1 MKSEEIKFL
10 IDVGVGK
17 KVEDFLNNEGF
28 NIRAIRDINP
38 RMNDKEVLNLAV
50 LENRIL
56 ITMDKDF
63 GELVYNSGKHHAG
76 VLILRLEDADGDTK
90 VEVTKKILAEYY
102 DKIESH
108 FCVFQDGRIRIR
120 G

>member
-1 MKSEEIKFL
+1 MKFL
-10 IDVGVGK
+10 VDVGVGK
-17 KVEDFLNNEGF
+17 KVENWLKENGF
-28 NIRAIRDINP
+28 DVLSVRDIDSRAKDSQILRWAVDQQ
-38 RMNDKEVLNLAV
+38 RM
-50 LENRIL
+50 I
-56 ITMDKDF
+56 ISMDKDF

>member
-1 MKSEEIKFL
+1 MKFL
-10 IDVGVGK
+10 VDMGVGK
-17 KVEDFLNNEGF
+17 KVENWLKGNGF
-28 NIRAIRDINP
+28 DVLSVRDIDSRAKDSQILRWAIDQQ
-38 RMNDKEVLNLAV
+38 RM
-50 LENRIL
+50 I

-90 VEVTKKILAEYY
+90 VMVTKKILTEYY

-108 FCVFQDGRIRIR
+108 FCVFQDGRLRIR

>member
-1 MKSEEIKFL
+1 MKFL
-10 IDVGVGK
+10 VDVSVGK
-17 KVEDFLNNEGF
+17 KVENWLKGNGF
-28 NIRAIRDINP
+28 DVLSVRDIDSHAKDSQILRWAIDQQ
-38 RMNDKEVLNLAV
+38 RM
-50 LENRIL
+50 I

-63 GELVYNSGKHHAG
+63 GKLVYNSGMHHAG
-76 VLILRLEDADGDTK
+76 VLILRLEDADSDTK

-108 FCVFQDGRIRIR
+108 FCVFQDGRLRIR

>member
-1 MKSEEIKFL
+1 MKFL
-10 IDVGVGK
+10 VDVGVGK
-17 KVEDFLNNEGF
+17 KVENWLKENGF
-28 NIRAIRDINP
+28 DVLSVRDIDSRAKDSQILLWAVDQQ
-38 RMNDKEVLNLAV
+38 RM
-50 LENRIL
+50 I

-90 VEVTKKILAEYY
+90 VSITKKILAEYY

-108 FCVFQDGRIRIR
+108 FCVFQDGRLRIR

>member
-1 MKSEEIKFL
+1 MKFL
-10 IDVGVGK
+10 VDVGIGK
-17 KVEDFLNNEGF
+17 KVENWLKENGF
-28 NIRAIRDINP
+28 DVLSVRDIDSRAKDSQILRWAVDQQ
-38 RMNDKEVLNLAV
+38 RM
-50 LENRIL
+50 I
-56 ITMDKDF
+56 ISMDKDF
-63 GELVYNSGKHHAG
+63 GELVYNSGMHHAG

-108 FCVFQDGRIRIR
+108 FCVFQDGRLRIR